1 MLFSSVFSI
10 DICISLQKTKSNF
23 MNLLFAQAAANT
35 QNEST
40 LMIIGIGA
48 LLVSLALLLW
58 KKDTRTAA

>member
-1 MLFSSVFSI
+1 
-10 DICISLQKTKSNF
+10 
-23 MNLLFAQAAANT
+23 MNLLFAQAATNT

-58 KKDTRTAA
+58 KKDTSTAA